1 MKKVLLIVAALIA
14 LIAFPVVYETIQCNT
29 KSVATQVVPD
39 IMRLKTKQTKP
50 VTPKIEPKMVV
61 VPKVEPKTVTV
72 PKTKPKTV
80 VVPKV
85 EPKTVV
91 VPKVEPK
98 TVVVPKVEPKT
109 VVVPKVEPKT
119 VASKPV
125 AQVSIVDF
133 WLVPYPFANSRDI
146 FAITFVVKNNA
157 SRAVKVKVVCH
168 YVDKSL
174 LGESMS
180 QTIDAK
186 SDAKL
191 MIRGFRPCPSELGCR
206 LNLSCSV
213 VPVE

>member
-72 PKTKPKTV
+72 PKTK
-80 VVPKV
+80 
-85 EPKTVV
+85 PKTVV